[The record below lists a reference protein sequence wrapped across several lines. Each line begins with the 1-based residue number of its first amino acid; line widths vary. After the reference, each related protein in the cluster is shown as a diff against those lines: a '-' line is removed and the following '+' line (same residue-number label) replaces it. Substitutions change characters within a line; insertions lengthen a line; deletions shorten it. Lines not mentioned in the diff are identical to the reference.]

1 MNDVRPLEKILD
13 SEAKVAI
20 LRVLSTGVDRHMGG
34 SEIARSAGFSIPSTH
49 DSLKALHAVGV
60 VTMELL
66 GNQHVY
72 ALNRKDRIVHKVI
85 LPMFKADGNWKKD
98 LKERVVHGMQDAS
111 ILQSV
116 ISVILYGSVQQGS
129 AKQGSDLD
137 LAIIARSA
145 ADLPSVREA
154 YLGPIAQDLSA
165 YIGMRLDAYIKTSEE
180 FSKMLKRNS
189 PPVSTLMKA
198 YSVLYGKEPLE
209 I

>member
-1 MNDVRPLEKILD
+1 MIGVRPLEKILD
-13 SEAKVAI
+13 SQTKVAI
-20 LRVLSTGVDRHMGG
+20 LRVLSAGVDRHMGG
-34 SEIARSAGFSIPSTH
+34 SEIARNAGFSIPSTH
-49 DSLKALHAVGV
+49 DSLKALQAAGV

-72 ALNRKDRIVHKVI
+72 ALNRKDRIVQKVI

-98 LKERVVHGMQDAS
+98 LKERVVHGMKNAG

-116 ISVILYGSVQQGS
+116 VSVILYGSVQQGS
-129 AKQGSDLD
+129 ARQGSDLD
-137 LAIIARSA
+137 LAIITRSS
-145 ADLPSVREA
+145 ADLKSVREA
-154 YLGPIAQDLSA
+154 CLGSIAQDLSA

-198 YSVLYGKEPLE
+198 YSVLYGKEPLD